1 MPIKIG
7 YTQLERMNNV
17 FRISAD
23 DAAAAA
29 ARFRAGID
37 PISHSVAMAAGLA
50 PLPRNVIRPTEGT
63 SDESEDRPADGVGPG
78 SDSYPAANQRSTDP
92 DKLVARAH
100 GHLDAYGDPGDNLP
114 KHERLSRAADLL
126 KSAAESMRPKSG
138 EQHFSRR

>member
-7 YTQLERMNNV
+7 YAQLEKMNSV

-50 PLPRNVIRPTEGT
+50 PLPRNVVRPTEGT
-63 SDESEDRPADGVGPG
+63 SDESEDGPADGVGPG
-78 SDSYPAANQRSTDP
+78 SKPYPAANQPSADADR
-92 DKLVARAH
+92 LVARAR
-100 GHLDAYGDPGDNLP
+100 GHLDAYDDPDDDLP
-114 KHERLSRAADLL
+114 KHEPCRA
-126 KSAAESMRPKSG
+126 RPTA
-138 EQHFSRR
+138 

>member
-7 YTQLERMNNV
+7 YAQLEKMNNI

-50 PLPRNVIRPTEGT
+50 PLPRNVVRPTEGT

-78 SDSYPAANQRSTDP
+78 SKPYPGAKQPSTDP

-100 GHLDAYGDPGDNLP
+100 SHLNAYGDPDDDLP
-114 KHERLSRAADLL
+114 KHERLSRAAALL
-126 KSAAESMRPKSG
+126 KSAAESMKPKAGS
-138 EQHFSRR
+138 QHSRMR